1 MSLPGDY
8 SMFATNSRVAFI
20 ETLNES
26 SWQHC
31 HSAPFGFAQDR
42 LREESLI
49 ISYAPVNNNQR
60 RFAPLNMTE

>member
-20 ETLNES
+20 DALNES
-26 SWQHC
+26 SSQHC
-31 HSAPFGFAQDR
+31 HSGPFGFAQDR

-49 ISYAPVNNNQR
+49 DSSPALNNN
-60 RFAPLNMTE
+60 